1 MRDLEKGFLNIPP
14 PLPKVEMK
22 KVNIRVEINT
32 LDDILKLIDDYPI
45 KTILYIISI

>member
-1 MRDLEKGFLNIPP
+1 
-14 PLPKVEMK
+14 MK

-45 KTILYIISI
+45 KHDTIYNIDEKLYIILNNLLPI